1 MTMRRSTCGDGEG
14 WGYGG
19 MDLSHTI
26 SNCGWEWKTELK
38 DVDMFEKDTNIV
50 RTKLNVN
57 GRTVHYHLENGL
69 HPIQ

>member
-1 MTMRRSTCGDGEG
+1 MCGDGEG

-19 MDLSHTI
+19 VDLSLTI

-50 RTKLNVN
+50 RIKLHVDE
-57 GRTVHYHLENGL
+57 RTVHYHLENGL